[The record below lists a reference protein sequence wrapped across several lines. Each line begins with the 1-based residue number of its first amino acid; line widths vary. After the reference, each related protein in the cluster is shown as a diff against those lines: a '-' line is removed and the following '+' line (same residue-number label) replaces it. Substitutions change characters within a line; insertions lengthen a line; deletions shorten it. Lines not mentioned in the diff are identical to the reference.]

1 MIRRLKVAIKQ
12 KQASDKDLLCELT
25 KIRDLAIEKYSKGIL
40 RVFEKEDPCYTE
52 KNYYKIEFR
61 TRLGKEVAIKILTRF
76 LLDYYEAFEI
86 VEIK

>member
-1 MIRRLKVAIKQ
+1 MIRRLKITVMQ
-12 KQASDKDLLCELT
+12 KNESDKNLLWELT
-25 KIRDLAIEKYSKGIL
+25 RIKDLALEKYNQGNL

-61 TRLGKEVAIKILTRF
+61 TRLGKEVAIKALTRF
-76 LLDYYEAFEI
+76 FSDYEEFEI